1 MADDLPYGKPELVI
15 ELSPR
20 GKALGFTVENAA
32 RQIRSALE
40 GSIPRRFAQGEEE
53 VTIRVLQDLTG
64 SGGGALRNLML
75 KAPSGEFVPLLEVVT
90 LDDRQGFS
98 VIQRLDG
105 RITISVSADV
115 DRDVTSNIQIVED
128 LSDGKIQAIT
138 DRYGIDYKF
147 SGREEERK
155 GAFADLQIGTVAA
168 LAAIYLI
175 LAAIFASYFTPL
187 AVMSII
193 PFGVVGA
200 VTGHYLLGF
209 DLTILSRPH

>member
-53 VTIRVLQDLTG
+53 VTIRVLQDLSA

-90 LDDRQGFS
+90 LDDRRVF
-98 VIQRLDG
+98 R
-105 RITISVSADV
+105 
-115 DRDVTSNIQIVED
+115 
-128 LSDGKIQAIT
+128 
-138 DRYGIDYKF
+138 
-147 SGREEERK
+147 
-155 GAFADLQIGTVAA
+155 
-168 LAAIYLI
+168 
-175 LAAIFASYFTPL
+175 
-187 AVMSII
+187 
-193 PFGVVGA
+193 
-200 VTGHYLLGF
+200 
-209 DLTILSRPH
+209 